1 MASSSLTSHLTYSRK
16 QKSLGLLC
24 TNFLKLYD
32 REGIESVGLDEAAVQ
47 LGVERRRIYD
57 IVNVLESVGVLSRKA
72 KNRYSWKGID
82 SIPQA
87 LEELK
92 KEALKENCENL
103 PVTSYD
109 CQGDSIENCEDEKPS
124 DLSGGET
131 SQENSTLGSVP
142 SGDSSFC
149 SLSSK
154 GKTDHRREKSLGLL
168 TRNFVKLFLTTNA
181 DTVSLDEA
189 AMLLLCDPGSTMM
202 RNNSAAKVRRL
213 YDIANVLSSMNLIE
227 KTHQNETKKPAFRW
241 LGFNGKPDDDA
252 TVSPKSSNFEQS
264 KKREFGSDITNL
276 EFTKRSRLISLVD
289 DKPIKAQMKHEDPSS
304 QRHLNQMLE
313 HQHQQQQQQANSKGY
328 VFGPFQ
334 PVLQDTEKKSLR
346 SARDLEAFA
355 SSYRPQYHNQGN
367 ILTTPLQQ

>member
-1 MASSSLTSHLTYSRK
+1 MN
-16 QKSLGLLC
+16 LLIPLFFSP
-24 TNFLKLYD
+24 FL
-32 REGIESVGLDEAAVQ
+32 
-47 LGVERRRIYD
+47 
-57 IVNVLESVGVLSRKA
+57 NVFNHTTDPLF
-72 KNRYSWKGID
+72 
-82 SIPQA
+82 
-87 LEELK
+87 
-92 KEALKENCENL
+92 
-103 PVTSYD
+103 
-109 CQGDSIENCEDEKPS
+109 ED
-124 DLSGGET
+124 
-131 SQENSTLGSVP
+131 
-142 SGDSSFC
+142 
-149 SLSSK
+149 
-154 GKTDHRREKSLGLL
+154 
-168 TRNFVKLFLTTNA
+168 
-181 DTVSLDEA
+181 
-189 AMLLLCDPGSTMM
+189 
-202 RNNSAAKVRRL
+202 NSAAKVRRL

-355 SSYRPQYHNQGN
+355 SSYRPQYHNQALSDLFSHYMEAWKSWYMEVAQVN
-367 ILTTPLQQ
+367 NHQPKRNAIQQPS